1 MKKAILLLLPSLV
14 FAQQQDSISQINLE
28 EVVVKAAIQSEELLG
43 LTTAATVI
51 PKSNPI
57 SFNQEINRI
66 PGIQLQSGALNT
78 NRISVRGIGA
88 RSPYSTTK
96 IKMYYNGIPVTNGV
110 GESTVEAFDLEN
122 TDRIRVVKGPKA
134 TAFGAA
140 LGGLLELESDLQKI
154 NGSQQD
160 FNTLIGSYGLF
171 KTHYKT

>member
-1 MKKAILLLLPSLV
+1 MKKVILLLLPSLV

-43 LTTAATVI
+43 LITATTVI

-57 SFNQEINRI
+57 SFTQEINRI

-96 IKMYYNGIPVTNGV
+96 IKMYYNGIPVTNGCLLYT
-110 GESTVEAFDLEN
+110 SD
-122 TDRIRVVKGPKA
+122 
-134 TAFGAA
+134 AA
-140 LGGLLELESDLQKI
+140 DE
-154 NGSQQD
+154 
-160 FNTLIGSYGLF
+160 
-171 KTHYKT
+171 